1 MTALAIVGGILAFL
15 ALLLFFPLHLLFRY
29 EEGFFLTIQ
38 YAFLKFQVVP
48 QKEKKPKKEKKK
60 AAKEP
65 SPSEETSKK
74 EGAFQKILKE
84 EGLSAVV
91 HLLGK
96 LAHHT
101 GRAAKSTLSRIH
113 VHDVVLDLV
122 VAGEDAADTGI
133 RYGRTCAAVYS
144 AFGVLC
150 NFLAMQIKA
159 FSVIPDFREGA
170 KSSAY
175 LYARIQIRPFF
186 LISSGIG
193 LIWRILVTMI
203 KAKLSKTN
211 TQKGGAIA

>member
-15 ALLLFFPLHLLFRY
+15 ALLLFLPLHLLFRY
-29 EEGFFLTIQ
+29 EDGFFLTVK

-48 QKEKKPKKEKKK
+48 PKEKKPKKEKKK
-60 AAKEP
+60 KAEEP
-65 SPSEETSKK
+65 PPSEEAPKK
-74 EGAFQKILKE
+74 ENAFQKILKE

-91 HLLGK
+91 HLLGE
-96 LAHHT
+96 LARQV
-101 GRAAKSTLSRIH
+101 GKAAKSTLSHTH
-113 VHDVVLDLV
+113 VRDVVIDLV

-133 RYGRTCAAVYS
+133 QYGRTCAAVYS

-150 NFLAMQIKA
+150 NVLNMQIKA
-159 FSVIPDFREGA
+159 FSIIPDFRDKA
-170 KSSAY
+170 KSQAA

-186 LISSGIG
+186 LISSAIG

-211 TQKGGAIA
+211 TQKGGAVA

>member
-15 ALLLFFPLHLLFRY
+15 VLLLFLPLHLLFRY
-29 EEGFFLTIQ
+29 EEGFFLTVK

-48 QKEKKPKKEKKK
+48 KKDKKPKKKK
-60 AAKEP
+60 AEEP
-65 SPSEETSKK
+65 SSDEEAPKK
-74 EGAFQKILKE
+74 ESSFQKILKE

-91 HLLGK
+91 HLLGE

-101 GRAAKSTLSRIH
+101 GHAARSTLSRIH
-113 VHDVVLDLV
+113 VHDVVIDLV

-133 RYGRTCAAVYS
+133 QYGRTCAAVYS

-170 KSSAY
+170 KSRAY
-175 LYARIQIRPFF
+175 LYTRIQIRPFF

-203 KAKLSKTN
+203 KAKKSKTN
-211 TQKGGAIA
+211 TQKGGAVA

>member
-15 ALLLFFPLHLLFRY
+15 ALLLFLPLHLLFRY

-48 QKEKKPKKEKKK
+48 QKEKKPKK

-74 EGAFQKILKE
+74 ESAFQKILKE

-91 HLLGK
+91 HLLGE

-159 FSVIPDFREGA
+159 FSVIPDFRDGA

>member
-15 ALLLFFPLHLLFRY
+15 VLLLFLPLHLLFRY
-29 EEGFFLTIQ
+29 EEGFFLTVK

-48 QKEKKPKKEKKK
+48 KKEKKPKKKK
-60 AAKEP
+60 A
-65 SPSEETSKK
+65 EESSSDEEAPKK
-74 EGAFQKILKE
+74 ESSFQKILKE

-91 HLLGK
+91 HLLGE

-101 GRAAKSTLSRIH
+101 GHAARSTLSRIH
-113 VHDVVLDLV
+113 VHDVVIDLV

-133 RYGRTCAAVYS
+133 QYGRACAAVYS

-170 KSSAY
+170 KSRAY

-203 KAKLSKTN
+203 KAKKSKTN
-211 TQKGGAIA
+211 TQKGGAVA

>member
-1 MTALAIVGGILAFL
+1 MTALAIVGGIVAFL
-15 ALLLFFPLHLLFRY
+15 ALLLFLPLHLLFRY
-29 EEGFFLTIQ
+29 EEGFFLTIK

-60 AAKEP
+60 KKEP
-65 SPSEETSKK
+65 PPGEEAPKK
-74 EGAFQKILKE
+74 ESAFQIILKE

-91 HLLGK
+91 HLLGE

-101 GRAAKSTLSRIH
+101 GHAARSTLSRIH
-113 VHDVVLDLV
+113 VHDVVIDLTV
-122 VAGEDAADTGI
+122 VGEDAADTGI
-133 RYGRTCAAVYS
+133 QYGRTCAAVYS

-170 KSSAY
+170 KSRAY

-203 KAKLSKTN
+203 KAKKSKTN
-211 TQKGGAIA
+211 TQKGGAVA